1 MIEFIVIYLILRWI
15 FSDFG
20 INNLYFFYI
29 LNLVNV
35 DLVIIN
41 IVIIINLNNCFILI
55 YYLRFEVYFGI
66 K

>member
-1 MIEFIVIYLILRWI
+1 MIEFVVINLILRWI

-55 YYLRFEVYFGI
+55 YYLRFKVYFGI

>member
-1 MIEFIVIYLILRWI
+1 MIVFILVYLILRWI
-15 FSDFG
+15 FSDFS

>member
-1 MIEFIVIYLILRWI
+1 MIVFILINLILRWI
-15 FSDFG
+15 FSDFS

-35 DLVIIN
+35 YLVIID

-55 YYLRFEVYFGI
+55 YYLRFKVYFGI

>member
-1 MIEFIVIYLILRWI
+1 MIEFIVINLILRWI

-35 DLVIIN
+35 DLVIVN

-55 YYLRFEVYFGI
+55 YYLRFKVYFGI